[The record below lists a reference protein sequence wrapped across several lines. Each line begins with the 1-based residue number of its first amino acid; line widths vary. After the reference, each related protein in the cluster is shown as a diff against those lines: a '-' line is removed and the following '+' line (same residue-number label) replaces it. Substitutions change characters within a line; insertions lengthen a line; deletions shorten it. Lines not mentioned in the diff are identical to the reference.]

1 MRRSLH
7 ELVAKVRKYFVTT
20 KLFNVF
26 KLINYEKRNFR
37 FHWRFHLLPRL
48 VVHDLCYNRLFR
60 LISSLPEY
68 EKYFG
73 STIIHFK
80 RKETIMKTFSEISN
94 QLERIYKLYLK
105 GFGTKK
111 MLETAERFFNSQQ
124 NIGLCF

>member
-1 MRRSLH
+1 MT
-7 ELVAKVRKYFVTT
+7 V
-20 KLFNVF
+20 
-26 KLINYEKRNFR
+26 LITLIVKA
-37 FHWRFHLLPRL
+37 
-48 VVHDLCYNRLFR
+48 VKSKTLCG
-60 LISSLPEY
+60 LILAR
-68 EKYFG
+68 